1 MTLLET
7 IAAAAEAAGS
17 PAGAPDADALYDA
30 FVEWAGDQGFALY
43 PAQDEAVIEI
53 VSGSHVILSTP
64 TGTGKSLVAVAAHAA
79 AVARGGR
86 TYYTAPIK
94 ALVSEKFFALV
105 DIFGAANVGMV
116 TGDSSVN
123 PDAPIVCCT
132 AEILANLALRQGA
145 DAAVDQV
152 VMDEFHY
159 YGDPERG
166 WAWQVPLLLL
176 PRAQFVLM
184 SATLGDVTDI
194 AADLERRTGRAVSRI
209 TGVERPVPLHFS
221 YARRPVHETV
231 EELLQTGEAPIY
243 IVHFSQAA
251 AMERAQAL
259 SSIKIVSREQR
270 DAIAE
275 AIGGFRFTTAF
286 GRTLSRYVRAGIGVH
301 HAGMLPR
308 YRRLVETLAQRGL
321 LRVICGTDTL
331 GVGINVPIR
340 TVLITALS
348 KFDGT
353 KMRQLTAR
361 EFHQISGR
369 AGRAGYDT
377 AGTVVVMAPEW
388 EIENEAALRKAGDDP
403 AKRKKIVRKKAPTGV
418 VNWGLGS
425 FERLVE
431 AEPEPLVP
439 QLQLTAAMLINVIA
453 RGGDVFTNVRS
464 LVFDNHEPR
473 ARRYELARRA
483 IAIFRTLVAADV
495 VEVARGA
502 LETPSTDGMSRN
514 RPQTAP
520 YGDDSGT
527 RGEDSGTRGEMTDA
541 SAPGIRDQIRLTVD
555 LQPNFALNQPLS
567 PFALAA
573 IELLDP
579 DDTAGARHNSTDPPR
594 QPAEMPDSA
603 AAGQNPWSSAAR
615 TGAGTGHYALDV
627 VSVIEATLDDPRPIL
642 AQQEFK
648 ARGEAVAA
656 MKADGIEY
664 DERIALL
671 EEVTYPKP
679 LDELLAQAYEVF
691 ASSQPWV
698 RDFEL
703 SPKSV
708 VRDMFERALSF
719 SELISL
725 YQLARSEGLV
735 LRYLSDAYRAIR
747 QTVPAEA
754 QTEDLHDLVAWLGE
768 VVRQVDSS
776 LVDEWGALVNPADDP
791 AAPVV
796 PPAPP
801 SVLTNRRAFGVLV
814 RNELF
819 RRVQLAALQRDDEL
833 VELDADVDWPAALDA
848 YFDDHDSI
856 GTGGPARSPRLV
868 TIDETDAASGVWRVE
883 QTIDD
888 PAGDHDWRI
897 RGVVDLAASEETGT
911 AVVRVTEVVR
921 L

>member
-1 MTLLET
+1 M
-7 IAAAAEAAGS
+7 AAAAEASARES
-17 PAGAPDADALYDA
+17 PDADALYDA

-53 VSGSHVILSTP
+53 VSESHVILSTP

-79 AVARGGR
+79 CVARGGR

-105 DIFGAANVGMV
+105 EIFGAANVGMV

-184 SATLGDVTDI
+184 SATLGDVTAI
-194 AADLERRTGRAVSRI
+194 AQDLERRTGRPVSRI

-221 YARRPVHETV
+221 YARTPIHETV
-231 EELLQTGEAPIY
+231 DELLQTGQSPVY
-243 IVHFSQAA
+243 VVHFSQAA

-353 KMRQLTAR
+353 KMRQLSAR

-369 AGRAGYDT
+369 AGRAGFDT

-439 QLQLTAAMLINVIA
+439 HLQLTAAMLINVIA
-453 RGGDVFTNVRS
+453 RGGDVFENVRS

-483 IAIFRTLVAADV
+483 IAIFRTLLTAGV
-495 VEVARGA
+495 VEIDRADADDASSRFARSATESTRSSSERGA
-502 LETPSTDGMSRN
+502 SETNRTGRAGDGGPR
-514 RPQTAP
+514 
-520 YGDDSGT
+520 
-527 RGEDSGTRGEMTDA
+527 
-541 SAPGIRDQIRLTVD
+541 IRLTVD

-579 DDTAGARHNSTDPPR
+579 STGAGTGN
-594 QPAEMPDSA
+594 AEG
-603 AAGQNPWSSAAR
+603 AGTGNAGV
-615 TGAGTGHYALDV
+615 GAGTGHYALDV
-627 VSVIEATLDDPRPIL
+627 VSIIEATLDDPRPVL
-642 AQQEFK
+642 SQQEHK

-656 MKADGIEY
+656 MKQEGMDY
-664 DERIALL
+664 DERMEAL

-679 LDELLAQAYEVF
+679 LEELLTQAYEVF
-691 ASSQPWV
+691 ASSQPWI

-776 LVDEWGALVNPADDP
+776 LVDEWEALINPVDDP
-791 AAPVV
+791 TAPVV

-819 RRVQLAALQRDDEL
+819 RRVQLAARQRDDEL
-833 VELDADVDWPAALDA
+833 VELDPEADWPAALDA
-848 YFDDHDSI
+848 YFDEHDEI
-856 GTGGPARSPRLV
+856 LTGGPARSPRLV
-868 TIDETDAASGVWRVE
+868 TVDETDAAADGVWRVE

-888 PAGDHDWRI
+888 PEGHHDWRI
-897 RGVVDLAASEETGT
+897 RAVVDLAASEESGT
-911 AVVRVTEVVR
+911 AVVRITEVVR

>member
-1 MTLLET
+1 MSHSASAP
-7 IAAAAEAAGS
+7 AARSGWQTRVVSTSLRDRIPSGSGDDAIYDGFVAWAADRGLS
-17 PAGAPDADALYDA
+17 LYA
-30 FVEWAGDQGFALY
+30 
-43 PAQDEAVIEI
+43 AQDEAAIEI
-53 VSGSHVILSTP
+53 VSGANVILSTP
-64 TGTGKSLVAVAAHAA
+64 TGTGKSLVAIAAHAA
-79 AVARGGR
+79 CLARGGR
-86 TYYTAPIK
+86 SYYTAPIK

-105 DIFGAANVGMV
+105 DIFGAENVGMV

-123 PDAPIVCCT
+123 PDARIICCT
-132 AEILANLALRQGA
+132 AEILANLSLRQGA
-145 DAAVDQV
+145 AANVDQV

-159 YGDPERG
+159 YGDPDRG

-176 PRAQFVLM
+176 PRAQFILM
-184 SATLGDVTDI
+184 SATLGDVTGI
-194 AADLERRTGRAVSRI
+194 GADLSRRTGRPTAVI

-221 YARRPVHETV
+221 YARTPVHETV
-231 EELLQTGEAPIY
+231 EELLETGQAPVY

-259 SSIKIVSREQR
+259 SSVRIVSREQR

-340 TVLITALS
+340 TVMITALA
-348 KFDGT
+348 KYDGQR
-353 KMRQLTAR
+353 MRQLSAR
-361 EFHQISGR
+361 EFHQVAGR
-369 AGRAGYDT
+369 AGRAGFDT
-377 AGTVVVMAPEW
+377 AGTVVVMAPEH
-388 EIENEAALRKAGDDP
+388 EIENTAAVAKAGDDP
-403 AKRKKIVRKKAPTGV
+403 KKQKKIVRKKAPQGF
-418 VNWGLGS
+418 VNWGEAS
-425 FERLVE
+425 FERLVA
-431 AEPEPLVP
+431 AEPEPLEP
-439 QLQLTAAMLINVIA
+439 HLQLTAAMLINVIA
-453 RGGDVFTNVRS
+453 RGGDVFENVRS
-464 LVFDNHEPR
+464 LVFDNHESP
-473 ARRYELARRA
+473 ARKYELARRA
-483 IAIFRTLVAADV
+483 LGIFRTLVAAEV
-495 VEVARGA
+495 VVADP
-502 LETPSTDGMSRN
+502 E
-514 RPQTAP
+514 
-520 YGDDSGT
+520 
-527 RGEDSGTRGEMTDA
+527 
-541 SAPGIRDQIRLTVD
+541 IRLTVD

-573 IELLDP
+573 IGLLDP
-579 DDTAGARHNSTDPPR
+579 GD
-594 QPAEMPDSA
+594 A
-603 AAGQNPWSSAAR
+603 ADA
-615 TGAGTGHYALDV
+615 AGTGHYALDV
-627 VSVIEATLDDPRPIL
+627 VSVIEATLDDPRPVL
-642 AQQEFK
+642 SQQQFL

-656 MKADGIEY
+656 MKREGIEY
-664 DERIALL
+664 DQRMELL

-679 LDELLAQAYEVF
+679 LALLLEQSFEVF

-719 SELISL
+719 AELIQV

-747 QTVPAEA
+747 QTVPTEA
-754 QTEDLHDLVAWLGE
+754 QTPELLDIIAWLGE
-768 VVRQVDSS
+768 LVRQVDSS
-776 LVDEWGALVNPADDP
+776 LVDEWESLINPVVDP
-791 AAPVV
+791 TAPVV

-801 SVLTNRRAFGVLV
+801 SVLTNRRAFLVLV

-819 RRVQLAALQRDDEL
+819 RRVRLAALQKDDEL
-833 VELDADVDWPAALDA
+833 AELDPDVDWSAALDA
-848 YFDDHDSI
+848 YFDEHDEML
-856 GTGGPARSPRLV
+856 TGGPARSPRLV
-868 TIDETDAASGVWRVE
+868 TVDETDAAASGVWRVE

-897 RGVVDLAASEETGT
+897 RGEVDLAASEEQGA
-911 AVVRVTEVVR
+911 AVVRITEVLR

>member
-1 MTLLET
+1 MPTSLLERV
-7 IAAAAEAAGS
+7 
-17 PAGAPDADALYDA
+17 PRGADADAIYEG
-30 FVEWAGDQGFALY
+30 FVAWASDQGLELY
-43 PAQDEAVIEI
+43 PAQDEAAIEL
-53 VSGSHVILSTP
+53 VSGANVILSTP
-64 TGTGKSLVAVAAHAA
+64 TGTGKSLVAIAAHAA
-79 AVARGGR
+79 CLARGGR

-94 ALVSEKFFALV
+94 ALVSEKFFALADV
-105 DIFGAANVGMV
+105 FGASNVGMV

-123 PDAPIVCCT
+123 PDAPIICCT

-145 DAAVDQV
+145 DLAVDQV

-159 YGDPERG
+159 YGDPDRG

-176 PRAQFVLM
+176 SRAQFVLM
-184 SATLGDVTDI
+184 SATLGDVTGI
-194 AADLERRTGRAVSRI
+194 ADDLSRRTGRPTARI

-221 YARRPVHETV
+221 YARTPVHETV
-231 EELLQTGEAPIY
+231 EELLETGQAPVY

-259 SSIKIVSREQR
+259 SSVRIVSREQR

-340 TVLITALS
+340 TVMITALT
-348 KFDGT
+348 KYDGQR
-353 KMRQLTAR
+353 MRQLSAR
-361 EFHQISGR
+361 EFHQVAGR

-377 AGTVVVMAPEW
+377 AGTVVVMAPEH
-388 EIENEAALRKAGDDP
+388 EIENATAVAKAALRQAQGPASKA
-403 AKRKKIVRKKAPTGV
+403 RKIVRKKAPQGF
-418 VNWGLGS
+418 VNWGEAS
-425 FERLVE
+425 FERLVD
-431 AEPEPLVP
+431 AEPEPLEP
-439 QLQLTAAMLINVIA
+439 HLQLTAAMLINVIA
-453 RGGDVFTNVRS
+453 RGGDVFANVRS
-464 LVFDNHEPR
+464 LVFDNHESR
-473 ARRYELARRA
+473 ARKYELARRA
-483 IAIFRTLVAADV
+483 LGIFRTLVAAGV
-495 VEVARGA
+495 VVVDGDAVESPVPER
-502 LETPSTDGMSRN
+502 TPSGR
-514 RPQTAP
+514 
-520 YGDDSGT
+520 
-527 RGEDSGTRGEMTDA
+527 
-541 SAPGIRDQIRLTVD
+541 SAPRSETAEQDDGRPAPVIRLTVD

-573 IELLDP
+573 IDLLDP
-579 DDTAGARHNSTDPPR
+579 DDAPN
-594 QPAEMPDSA
+594 
-603 AAGQNPWSSAAR
+603 AAGS
-615 TGAGTGHYALDV
+615 GHYALDV
-627 VSVIEATLDDPRPIL
+627 VSVIESTLDDPRPVL
-642 AQQEFK
+642 TQQQFL
-648 ARGEAVAA
+648 ARGDAVAA
-656 MKADGIEY
+656 MKREGLDY
-664 DERIALL
+664 DQRMDAL

-679 LDELLAQAYEVF
+679 LEELLAQSYEVF

-719 SELISL
+719 AEHISY

-747 QTVPAEA
+747 QTVPVEA
-754 QTEDLHDLVAWLGE
+754 QNSELLDIIAWLGE
-768 VVRQVDSS
+768 LVRQVDSS
-776 LVDEWGALVNPADDP
+776 LVDEWESLVNPVTDP
-791 AAPVV
+791 TAPVV

-801 SVLTNRRAFGVLV
+801 SVLTNRRAFMVLV

-819 RRVQLAALQRDDEL
+819 RRVQLAALQRDDDL
-833 VELDADVDWPAALDA
+833 AALDPDVDWSSALDA
-848 YFDDHDSI
+848 YFDEHDEML
-856 GTGGPARSPRLV
+856 TGGAARSPRLV
-868 TIDETDAASGVWRVE
+868 TVDESDAAASGVWNVE

-897 RGVVDLAASEETGT
+897 RGEVDLAASEEAGA
-911 AVVRVTEVVR
+911 AVVRITEVLR